1 MPTATLAAAGA
12 RSHAPRPA
20 NRSTI
25 VGEFQLNNF
34 EVFRAEVIERN
45 GKRVI
50 SIARWKSTP
59 NGERRCGQSLE
70 FAEHRAVDVAELVNA
85 ALRASITVPAPDDER
100 FHDTDRVPA

>member
-12 RSHAPRPA
+12 RGHAPPRPA
-20 NRSTI
+20 NRSII

-34 EVFRAEVIERN
+34 EAFRAEVLERN

-70 FAEHRAVDVAELVNA
+70 FAEHRAVGVAELVNA
-85 ALRASITVPAPDDER
+85 VLRAIAE
-100 FHDTDRVPA
+100 